1 MAIQVLCMHDK
12 YLVVMTVGPDRPG
25 LIAEISSVIADLG
38 YNIEDMDQV
47 VMRGIFILS
56 LLVNIS
62 SSLKGLEQLRKK
74 LAYLCHELGLEV
86 AFYYAGGR

>member
-1 MAIQVLCMHDK
+1 MPDK
-12 YLVVMTVGPDRPG
+12 YLVVMAVGPDRPG
-25 LIAEISSVIADLG
+25 LIAEISSVIADFG

-62 SSLKGLEQLRKK
+62 SSLTGLDRLRKK
-74 LAYLCHELGLEV
+74 LEYLCHELGLEV
-86 AFYYAGGR
+86 TFYYTGGK

>member
-1 MAIQVLCMHDK
+1 MPDK
-12 YLVVMTVGPDRPG
+12 YLVVMAVGSDRPG
-25 LIAEISSVIADLG
+25 LIAEISSVIADFG

-62 SSLKGLEQLRKK
+62 SSLTGIDRLRKK
-74 LAYLCHELGLEV
+74 LEYLCHELGLEV
-86 AFYYAGGR
+86 AFYYTGGK

>member
-1 MAIQVLCMHDK
+1 MPDK
-12 YLVVMTVGPDRPG
+12 YLVVMAVGSDRPG
-25 LIAEISSVIADLG
+25 LIAEISSIIADFG

-62 SSLKGLEQLRKK
+62 SSLTGLERLRKK
-74 LAYLCHELGLEV
+74 LEYLCHELGLEV
-86 AFYYAGGR
+86 TFYYTGGK

>member
-1 MAIQVLCMHDK
+1 LRMADK
-12 YLVVMTVGPDRPG
+12 YLVVMAVGPDRPG
-25 LIAEISSVIADLG
+25 LIAEISSVIADFG

-62 SSLKGLEQLRKK
+62 SSLTGIDRLRKK
-74 LAYLCHELGLEV
+74 LEYLCHELGLEV
-86 AFYYAGGR
+86 TFYYTGGK

>member
-1 MAIQVLCMHDK
+1 MPDK
-12 YLVVMTVGPDRPG
+12 YLVVMAVGPDRPG
-25 LIAEISSVIADLG
+25 LIAEISSVIADFG

-62 SSLKGLEQLRKK
+62 SSLTGIDRLRKK
-74 LAYLCHELGLEV
+74 LEYLCHELGLEV
-86 AFYYAGGR
+86 TFYYTGGK

>member
-1 MAIQVLCMHDK
+1 MPDK
-12 YLVVMTVGPDRPG
+12 YLVVMAVGPDRPG
-25 LIAEISSVIADLG
+25 LIAEISSVIADFG

-62 SSLKGLEQLRKK
+62 SSVTGLERLRKK
-74 LAYLCHELGLEV
+74 LEYLCHELGLEV
-86 AFYYAGGR
+86 AFYYTSGK

>member
-1 MAIQVLCMHDK
+1 MADR
-12 YLVVMTVGPDRPG
+12 YLVIMAVGPDRPG
-25 LIAEISSVIADLG
+25 LIAEISSVIADFG

-62 SSLKGLEQLRKK
+62 SSVTNLDRLRKK
-74 LAYLCHELGLEV
+74 LKYLCHELGLKV
-86 AFYYAGGR
+86 VFYYAGGK

>member
-1 MAIQVLCMHDK
+1 MPDK
-12 YLVVMTVGPDRPG
+12 YLVVMAVGPDRPG
-25 LIAEISSVIADLG
+25 LIAEISSIIADFG

-62 SSLKGLEQLRKK
+62 SSLTGLERLRKK
-74 LAYLCHELGLEV
+74 LEYLCHELGLEV
-86 AFYYAGGR
+86 TFYYTGGK